1 MNINPKGLTP
11 TAQLIIEVYQEAGYD
26 AAYIHNKADRLR
38 GMTERQVFSFALT
51 SLDSSNLDKLKY
63 KL

>member
-1 MNINPKGLTP
+1 MDINPKGLTP
-11 TAQLIIEVYQEAGYD
+11 TAQLIIEVFEEAGYD
-26 AAYIHNKADRLR
+26 AAYIQSKADRLR

-51 SLDSSNLDKLKY
+51 SLDSSNLEKLKY

>member
-1 MNINPKGLTP
+1 MNINPKGLTA

-26 AAYIHNKADRLR
+26 DAYIHNKADRLR
-38 GMTERQVFSFALT
+38 GMTERQVFAFALT
-51 SLDSSNLDKLKY
+51 SLDSNNLEKLKY

>member
-1 MNINPKGLTP
+1 MEIIPKGLTP
-11 TAQLIIEVYQEAGYD
+11 TAQLIIEVYKEAGYD

-51 SLDSSNLDKLKY
+51 SLDSTNLEKLKY

>member
-1 MNINPKGLTP
+1 MNINPKNLTP

-51 SLDSSNLDKLKY
+51 SLDSSNLEKLKY

>member
-1 MNINPKGLTP
+1 MNINPKDLSP

-26 AAYIHNKADRLR
+26 AAYIHTKADRLR
-38 GMTERQVFSFALT
+38 GMTEQQVFHFALT
-51 SLDSSNLDKLKY
+51 SLDSKNLETLKY

>member
-1 MNINPKGLTP
+1 MNINPKNLTP

-26 AAYIHNKADRLR
+26 AAYIHNKVDRLR

-51 SLDSSNLDKLKY
+51 SLDSTNLEKLKY

>member
-51 SLDSSNLDKLKY
+51 SLDSTNLEKLKY

>member
-1 MNINPKGLTP
+1 MEINPKGLTP

-26 AAYIHNKADRLR
+26 AAYVHNKADRLR

-51 SLDSSNLDKLKY
+51 SLDSSNLEKLKH

>member
-1 MNINPKGLTP
+1 MNINPKNLTP

>member
-1 MNINPKGLTP
+1 MNINPKNLTP

-51 SLDSSNLDKLKY
+51 SLDSTNLEKLKY